1 MRALAR
7 FLVWMSAWVSRL
19 GVCAIAGIIV
29 GMLTGGA
36 VEMLNWLDGPL
47 APTTAELLRFWLMTA
62 LFGWLVLLFA
72 LVALSRWSFASVALP
87 ALVNALLTSGLTLLL
102 CWWTGLY
109 AWGFWLGIL
118 AGLVVGLILCGLS
131 RLLKR
136 G

>member
-7 FLVWMSAWVSRL
+7 LLVWMSGWVSRL
-19 GVCAIAGIIV
+19 GVCAIAGIVV

-36 VEMLNWLDGPL
+36 VELLSWLDAPL
-47 APTTAELLRFWLMTA
+47 APSPAEFLRLWLITA
-62 LFGWLVLLFA
+62 LFGWLVLLFV

-87 ALVNALLTSGLTLLL
+87 ALINALLTSGLTLLL
-102 CWWTGLY
+102 CRWTGLW
-109 AWGFWLGIL
+109 AWAFWLGIL
-118 AGLVVGLILCGLS
+118 AGLIVGLILCFLG